1 MKNERWNLL
10 EPPFHMV
17 ALSGGK
23 DSTAMALKLKEHNSQ
38 TDYTFY
44 CTPTGNELPEMFDW
58 WKRLGEMLGKPILPI
73 MGMTLESCI
82 EKNQTL
88 PNFRRRFCTRQIK
101 IEPVKRLFWRLVGL
115 GEVHSYVGLR
125 ADEEGR
131 AGGAFDQV
139 PGVEVHFPLRDWGWK
154 LGDVIKFI
162 SQRDVTVPQRTDCAL
177 CFHQRIGEWWRL
189 WANHP
194 EEFERGI
201 TLEAKYGETLR
212 TPGRDSWPSSLA
224 GLAAEFEKGKRPKGE
239 GQLEF
244 CNRPSMNGGG
254 CRVCSL

>member
-1 MKNERWNLL
+1 MT
-10 EPPFHMV
+10 PPFHMV

-23 DSTAMALKLKEHNSQ
+23 DSTAMALALRERN
-38 TDYTFY
+38 TDIDYAFY

-58 WKRLGEMLGKPILPI
+58 WKTLGAMLGKPILPI
-73 MGMTLESCI
+73 MEMTLEGCI

-101 IEPVKRLFWRLVGL
+101 IEPVKRLFRRLVSL

-131 AGGAFDQV
+131 AGGSFDQV
-139 PGVEVHFPLRDWGWK
+139 PGVEVHFPLRDWGWR
-154 LGDVIKFI
+154 LGDVMKFLATKG
-162 SQRDVTVPQRTDCAL
+162 VAVPQRTDCAL

-189 WANHP
+189 WARYP

-201 TLEAKYGETLR
+201 QLEVKYGETLR
-212 TPGRDSWPSSLA
+212 TPGRDSWPTALA
-224 GLAAEFEKGKRPKGE
+224 ELASEFEKGKRPREE
-239 GQLEF
+239 GQLELF
-244 CNRPSMNGGG
+244 KRPTMTGGS